1 MIPIVDLTNFSLTG
15 RQLIEASAGTG
26 KTYTITSLFVRL
38 LLEKPLSISNIL
50 VVTFSD
56 AATEELKIRIRSR
69 LQDTLTALD
78 KPSEDSF
85 LSQLVSKIEEKKLA
99 RLKLETALKTFDE
112 AAIFTIHGF
121 CKKILQDSA
130 LESFSFFDIQLNP
143 DSHPTLKEIVD
154 DFWRIHLYKSSF
166 LFIHYLSQEKFNRTY
181 LFRFIL
187 ELVRRPFIPILPSQT
202 FHPSRNQD
210 ILEKQLLSKFE
221 EATTVWKNVESE
233 IKQSFSSRKEKL
245 LLKDLTSYLAN
256 RKPLLKRIGTRS
268 VTEVLTE
275 FIQTL
280 DIKFYDHH
288 PFYEICKTLSQ
299 NRTEIC
305 RIFNLNLLALKQE
318 LANYLRNELDQRNRR
333 KNQRFFDDL
342 LLDLFKAL
350 KNNNSRDLKKVIRR
364 SYQAVLIDE
373 FQDTDSIQ
381 YEIFDSIYRGTE
393 SPLFFIG
400 DPKQAIYGFRG
411 GDIFAYLKASQNI
424 SSQFTLNQNWRSGEN
439 MVRAV
444 NTFFQKVHNPFVF
457 PEISFNPVRS
467 AGEHLFLDK
476 NQTDNSPLKIWF
488 WKRPVQSP
496 SKVINKNE
504 VDRELPGLIAS
515 EVVRLLKAGV
525 QEEMF
530 VEGRSLSPKDIAIL
544 VRTNEQ
550 SSLVQAALRDRKV
563 PSILSNKTSIFH
575 TLEACELARI
585 LFAVADCG
593 NQSKIRAAVE
603 TDLLGR
609 CLSQPNLPD
618 NVRTNWESKLK
629 EFSNYRDLWLKEGFI
644 HMMRILIANEN
655 VRSNLLIFS
664 EGERRLSNLFH
675 LVEIIQQQTL
685 SQSSNMESILH
696 WLEQKRNEDKI
707 SSSEEEKVRLESDEA
722 AVIIQ
727 TVHNS
732 KGLEYPI
739 VFCPFSFY
747 TKDESTRL
755 NYTLFHNR
763 KNYQIQMDIGSKQFE
778 KHQKLSQEESL
789 AEEVRLLY
797 VSMTRAKYRCYLVWG
812 ALKDSEKS
820 AMGYL
825 LNSQKCMK
833 EITDEKIEKDLK
845 KLVLDSK
852 GSIEIL
858 HLPEVTD
865 AIYSFNMDLTNDYQ
879 CRNFKGIDTKTRGI
893 YSFSSLISGRNE
905 TAEFPDRDGS
915 SPGVKEIEEM
925 ITTPEFS
932 IMNFPK
938 GLQAG
943 NFFHSL
949 FESIDFNSK
958 SILSR
963 QYLVREKL
971 RQFGFEE
978 VWCDPVCQLIDRVL
992 SIPLL
997 NNGNDLV
1004 LAGLRPNQRLH
1015 ELAYTFP
1022 SVNSSI
1028 KKLQEVFASHRV
1040 SQLSR
1045 SFSKKLDQLQMA
1057 PGEGLMKGFIDMV
1070 FWSNNR
1076 YFLVDWKSNFLGNQ
1090 LADYKQN
1097 ILTKVMEKEFYFLQ
1111 YHLYTVA
1118 LHRYLSFRLP
1128 MYDYDRHFG
1137 GIFYIFLRGI
1147 DPEKGSNFGIYRD
1160 YPSRDLILALDQCLT
1175 PDPVFPPKESSNI

>member
-1 MIPIVDLTNFSLTG
+1 MIPIDDLTKFSLTG

-38 LLEKPLSISNIL
+38 LLERPLSISNIL

-78 KPSEDSF
+78 KLSTDSF

-99 RLKLETALKTFDE
+99 RLKLETALKNFDE

-121 CKKILQDSA
+121 CRKILQDSA
-130 LESFSFFDIQLNP
+130 LESFSFFDTQLNP

-166 LFIHYLSQEKFNRTY
+166 LFIQYLSQEKFNRNY

-202 FHPSRNQD
+202 FHPSRNED

-221 EATTVWKNVESE
+221 EATTVWKNTESG
-233 IKQSFSSRKEKL
+233 IKQYFSSRKEKQ
-245 LLKDLTSYLAN
+245 LLKDLTGYLAN
-256 RKPLLKRIGTRS
+256 RKPLLKKIGRSS

-280 DIKFYDHH
+280 DINFYTRH
-288 PFYEICKTLSQ
+288 PFYEICKILSQ
-299 NRTEIC
+299 IRKEIF
-305 RIFNLNLLALKQE
+305 RIYNLNLLALKQE
-318 LANYLRNELDQRNRR
+318 LASYLRSELDQRNRR

-350 KNNNSRDLKKVIRR
+350 KNKNSNDLKTVIRR

-381 YEIFDSIYRGTE
+381 YEIFDSIYQGTE

-444 NTFFQKVHNPFVF
+444 NTFFQKVHDPFVF
-457 PEISFNPVRS
+457 PEISFKPVRS
-467 AGEHLFLDK
+467 AGEHFFLEK
-476 NQTDNSPLKIWF
+476 NQSDNSPLKIWF
-488 WKRPVQSP
+488 WKRPVQGP
-496 SKVINKNE
+496 LKVINKNE
-504 VDRELPGLIAS
+504 VERELPGVIAS

-525 QEEMF
+525 QKEMF
-530 VEGRSLSPKDIAIL
+530 VEGRPLSPKDIAIL

-550 SSLVQAALRDRKV
+550 GSLVQAALRDRNV
-563 PSILSNKTSIFH
+563 PSSLSNKNSIFR

-585 LFAVADCG
+585 LFAIADCG

-609 CLSQPNLPD
+609 CLSQPNVP
-618 NVRTNWESKLK
+618 NNAMTNWELKLK

-644 HMMRILIANEN
+644 HMMRMLIANEN
-655 VRSNLLIFS
+655 IRSNLLIFS
-664 EGERRLSNLFH
+664 EGDRRLSNLFH
-675 LVEIIQQQTL
+675 LVEVIQQQTL
-685 SQSSNMESILH
+685 SQSSNMESLLH
-696 WLEQKRNEDKI
+696 WLEQKRNEDDA
-707 SSSEEEKVRLESDEA
+707 SSSEEQKVRLESDEA
-722 AVIIQ
+722 AVTIK
-727 TVHNS
+727 TVHSS

-739 VFCPFSFY
+739 VFCPFSCH
-747 TKDESTRL
+747 TKGESTRL

-763 KNYQIQMDIGSKQFE
+763 KNYQIHMDIGSKQFE
-778 KHQKLSQEESL
+778 EHQKLSQEESL

-825 LNSQKCMK
+825 LNSQECIKG
-833 EITDEKIEKDLK
+833 ITDEEIEKDLK

-858 HLPEVTD
+858 HLPGSTDEV
-865 AIYSFNMDLTNDYQ
+865 YPFNMDPANDYQ
-879 CRNFKGIDTKTRGI
+879 CRNFTGIDPKPWGI

-915 SPGVKEIEEM
+915 SPGLIEIEEM
-925 ITTPEFS
+925 TATPEFS

-949 FESIDFNSK
+949 FESIDFNLQSV
-958 SILSR
+958 LSR
-963 QYLVREKL
+963 QNLVRGKL

-978 VWCDPVCQLIDRVL
+978 VWCDPVCQMIDQVL
-992 SIPLL
+992 SAPLL

-1004 LAGLRPNQRLH
+1004 LAGLASNQRLH
-1015 ELAYTFP
+1015 ELAYAFP
-1022 SVNSSI
+1022 TVNSSL
-1028 KKLQEVFASHRV
+1028 KKLQEVFNSHGV

-1045 SFSKKLDQLQMA
+1045 SFSKSLDQLQMA

-1070 FWSNNR
+1070 FRSNDR

-1147 DPEKGSNFGIYRD
+1147 NPEKGSKFGIFRD
-1160 YPSRDLILALDQCLT
+1160 SPSRDLILALDQCLT
-1175 PDPVFPPKESSNI
+1175 PDPVYPPKESSNI